1 MRTGRTRPTRS
12 LTVAS
17 PTLILDMAARRQA
30 PSSSTSPPACSARG
44 AVPHHLVKE
53 GS

>member
-30 PSSSTSPPACSARG
+30 PLVADLAAGVFGPALSPTT
-44 AVPHHLVKE
+44 L
-53 GS
+53 